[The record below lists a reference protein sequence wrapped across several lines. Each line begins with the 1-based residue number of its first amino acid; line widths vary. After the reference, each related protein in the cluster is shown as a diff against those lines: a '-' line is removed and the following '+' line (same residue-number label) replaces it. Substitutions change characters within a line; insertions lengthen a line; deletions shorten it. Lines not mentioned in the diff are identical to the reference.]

1 MATQTSPETSIDPRY
16 GDEGAKATPWPEAVE
31 TLKRAENFFLTTV
44 RPNGHPHQTPL
55 LAVWL
60 DDALYFCTATEE
72 RKAKNIARN
81 PRVML
86 TTGSEKWDQGFD
98 IVVEGEARRVTDEP
112 VLQRLADAWL
122 AKYGPQWKWEVRDHR
137 FFSSDGAAPYVFEV
151 RPRKAL
157 GFKKGTPFSQTTWRF
172 S

>member
-16 GDEGAKATPWPEAVE
+16 GDDSAKATQWPEAVE

-81 PRVML
+81 SRVLL
-86 TTGSEKWDQGFD
+86 TTGSEKWDHGFD
-98 IVVEGEARRVTDEP
+98 IVVEGDARRVTDEAH
-112 VLQRLADAWL
+112 LQRLADAWL
-122 AKYGPQWKWEVRDHR
+122 AKYGPMWK
-137 FFSSDGAAPYVFEV
+137 
-151 RPRKAL
+151 
-157 GFKKGTPFSQTTWRF
+157 
-172 S
+172 